1 MSIRKFF
8 GANETVRRARLIRH
22 LTGMGRILLIALA
35 GLFLAA
41 HGTAEAQSALD
52 RLVQTPRLKPAP
64 PGHKYLSTNDYLT
77 LKDII
82 NDVRRRQWSNAR
94 RSIAAIED
102 ETARSL
108 GQWYC
113 FESRDP
119 DVNIAEG
126 IQFLNNHEGWPSL
139 AKIQRHLENHIDER
153 TPVDTVYA
161 LFKDRDPLTGNGKL
175 QLLRMLMARGETQAA
190 EIYVRDAWRNH
201 PFTQTEE
208 RTILNAYGTWLRPE
222 DHVARVDHLLWARK
236 VTSARRSFNLLP
248 VAERRRAQTRA
259 ELYLRAAGAEQSYYN
274 LSVDE
279 RLDAGVQHAAI
290 RYFRRTDNEDVA
302 ISLVRTL
309 PDDPNAL
316 RNPARFWDERN
327 LLMRWAL
334 KNGRFSDAYDMA
346 HAHGLEEGLDLAEAE
361 FDAGWIALRFL
372 AEPERAE
379 THFLALA
386 GWATSPIS
394 TARAYYWLGRAAK
407 SRGAEDLAR
416 ARFEIAASH
425 IYTYYGQLAA
435 EELGGA
441 YKAQRF
447 VTNGAIEPIDH
458 ERFDRHPAAR
468 AFRMITDL
476 DDRRAL
482 LIFSYTLD
490 DQLETP
496 GDYLVL
502 ADLTIGE
509 DAPHLTVRAGKTAVR
524 NDTLLPEVSYPLVRV
539 PEGAAR
545 FAAPELILGLSR
557 QESEFNPRAY
567 SRAGARGVMQLLPE
581 TAKITARKENLRYSR
596 DALLAD
602 PEYNMTLGSAH
613 LSHLLERFDGSY
625 IMTFVGYNAGPVRAD
640 RWVQDYG
647 DPRSGTVDPIDW
659 VELIPFSETRN
670 YVQRVLEN
678 MQIYRARLNDTP
690 IAGRLSA
697 DLERGGATAIA
708 GKLAR
713 PSARLDSLRPGDD
726 TRDLPPVSHLSLARA
741 EEAQRNQP
749 VARARPSHLKARPV
763 STRDATRRRSD
774 PAPDSP
780 SGVSA
785 AIKPRSGK
793 QPQATAAD
801 LPAAPDQGAD
811 ARQINAPAVPNV
823 QPAMRAPT
831 SVPGKNTVTVG
842 SEPSS
847 VTGEQPPRTDI
858 PPNDPPASE
867 INTRAPAAPPARTDM
882 VEGATCEDY
891 RAYIARNFVTEDGG
905 ADDLNSAMLTDLL
918 GKAGCTP

>member
-1 MSIRKFF
+1 MRIQGFF
-8 GANETVRRARLIRH
+8 RVKKPVWWRRLIRH
-22 LTGMGRILLIALA
+22 LTKLCSIVPVALA
-35 GLFLAA
+35 GLVMVAPIP
-41 HGTAEAQSALD
+41 AEAQSALD
-52 RLVQTPRLKPAP
+52 RLVQVPRLKPAP
-64 PGHKYLSTNDYLT
+64 PGHKYLSANDYRI
-77 LKDII
+77 LKAVTD
-82 NDVRRRQWSNAR
+82 DLGRRSWSNAR
-94 RSIAAIED
+94 QSIASIKD
-102 ETARSL
+102 DSARSL
-108 GQWYC
+108 GQWYY

-119 DVNIAEG
+119 DVDVTEG
-126 IQFLNNHEGWPSL
+126 IVFLNNHDGWPSL
-139 AKIQRHLENHIDER
+139 AKIQRHLEDHIDER
-153 TPVDTVYA
+153 TPVETVYA
-161 LFKDRDPLTGNGKL
+161 LFQDRDPLTGNGKL
-175 QLLRMLMARGETQAA
+175 QLLRMLMARGETQAV

-201 PFTQTEE
+201 PFTQSEE

-248 VAERRRAQTRA
+248 RAERCRAETRA
-259 ELYLRAAGAEQSYYN
+259 ELYLRAAGAEQSYYD
-274 LSVDE
+274 LSVED

-290 RYFRRTDNEDVA
+290 RYFRRIDNEDVA

-309 PDDPNAL
+309 PDDPKAL
-316 RNPARFWDERN
+316 RNPARFWNERS

-346 HAHGLEEGLDLAEAE
+346 HAHGLEDGLDLAEAE
-361 FDAGWIALRFL
+361 FNAGWIALRFL
-372 AEPERAE
+372 DDPERAE

-386 GWATSPIS
+386 NWATSPIS
-394 TARAYYWLGRAAK
+394 SARAYYWLGRAAK
-407 SRGAEDLAR
+407 ARRADDLAR
-416 ARFEIAASH
+416 ARFAIAAAH
-425 IYTYYGQLAA
+425 LYTYYGQLAA

-441 YKAQRF
+441 YTAQRF

-458 ERFDRHPAAR
+458 ERFDRHPAAQ

-476 DDRRAL
+476 NDRRAL

-496 GDYLVL
+496 GEYLVL

-524 NDTLLPEVSYPLVRV
+524 NDTLLPEISYPLVRV

-567 SRAGARGVMQLLPE
+567 SRAGARGVMQLLPS
-581 TAKITARKENLRYSR
+581 TAKLTARKENLRYSR

-602 PEYNMTLGSAH
+602 PEYNMTIGSAH
-613 LSHLLERFDGSY
+613 LSHLLDRFDGSY

-678 MQIYRARLNDTP
+678 MQIYRARLNKAP

-697 DLERGGATAIA
+697 DLERGGATTVA

-713 PSARLDSLRPGDD
+713 PSDRLDSLRPPDD
-726 TRDLPPVSHLSLARA
+726 ARDLPPVSRLSLARA
-741 EEAQRNQP
+741 EEAQQNQP
-749 VARARPSHLKARPV
+749 VARTRPSHLKARPV
-763 STRDATRRRSD
+763 SAPDGPRRRSD
-774 PAPDSP
+774 PGPVRP

-785 AIKPRSGK
+785 AIRPAPEK
-793 QPQATAAD
+793 QTPAKMAVPSSPEENAD
-801 LPAAPDQGAD
+801 T
-811 ARQINAPAVPNV
+811 RQILAPVVPDLA
-823 QPAMRAPT
+823 PTILAPT
-831 SVPGKNTVTVG
+831 SRSRENPTG
-842 SEPSS
+842 SDPSPSAQGQHPQNDIDSDDQAEGSQIDLHPS
-847 VTGEQPPRTDI
+847 VASPAETGIVER
-858 PPNDPPASE
+858 AS
-867 INTRAPAAPPARTDM
+867 
-882 VEGATCEDY
+882 CEDY
-891 RAYIARNFVTEDGG
+891 RAYIARNFATEDGG
-905 ADDLNSAMLTDLL
+905 ADDLNSAMLAELL